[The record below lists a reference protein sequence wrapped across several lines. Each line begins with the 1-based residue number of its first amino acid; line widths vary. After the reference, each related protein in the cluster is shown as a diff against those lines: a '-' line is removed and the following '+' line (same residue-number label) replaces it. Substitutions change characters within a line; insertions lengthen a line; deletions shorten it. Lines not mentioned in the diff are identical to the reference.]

1 MRLDQP
7 FSVNDV
13 PVSTSNYDPI
23 PAGWY
28 NAVINGAEVKSTKAG
43 NGKYL
48 NMRYDIT
55 GETHAGRVVFGMIT
69 VQNPNTT
76 AETIGQQQ
84 LAELCRAIGKV
95 VLNDTD
101 ELLGATLSIKV
112 AISARDGYEP
122 RNEVKGFKAL
132 KGGMPSVVSKPVT
145 VDAKQKAPWDNS
157 PPF

>member
-1 MRLDQP
+1 MRLDKT

-13 PVSTSNYDPI
+13 PESTSNYDPI
-23 PAGWY
+23 PEGWY
-28 NAVINGAEVKSTKAG
+28 NAVINGAEVKTTKAG

-48 NMRYDIT
+48 NIRYDIT

-84 LAELCRAIGKV
+84 LGELCRAIGKV

-112 AISARDGYEP
+112 AISAREGYDP

-132 KGGMPSVVSKPVT
+132 KGGMPSMPAVSVPSST
-145 VDAKQKAPWDNS
+145 KAPWDT

>member
-7 FSVNDV
+7 FSVDNV

-23 PAGWY
+23 PEGWY
-28 NAVINGAEVKSTKAG
+28 NAVINGAEVKTTKAG
-43 NGKYL
+43 TGKYL
-48 NMRYDIT
+48 NIRYDIT
-55 GETHAGRVVFGMIT
+55 GESHAGRVVFGMIT

-84 LAELCRAIGKV
+84 LGELCRAIGKV

-112 AISARDGYEP
+112 AISAREGYDP

-132 KGGMPSVVSKPVT
+132 KGGMPSVPSASVPSST
-145 VDAKQKAPWDNS
+145 KAPWDS
-157 PPF
+157 TPF

>member
-84 LAELCRAIGKV
+84 LGELCRAIGKV

-112 AISARDGYEP
+112 AISAREGYEP

-132 KGGMPSVVSKPVT
+132 KGGMPSMPSTPAPSST
-145 VDAKQKAPWDNS
+145 KAPWDTT
-157 PPF
+157 PF

>member
-1 MRLDQP
+1 MRLDKT

-13 PVSTSNYDPI
+13 PESTSNYDPI

-84 LAELCRAIGKV
+84 LGELCRAIGKV

-112 AISARDGYEP
+112 AISAREGYEP

-132 KGGMPSVVSKPVT
+132 KGGMPSMPAVSAPSST
-145 VDAKQKAPWDNS
+145 KAPWDTT
-157 PPF
+157 PF

>member
-7 FSVNDV
+7 FSVDSV

-43 NGKYL
+43 TGKYL

-55 GETHAGRVVFGMIT
+55 GENHAGRVVFGMIT

-84 LAELCRAIGKV
+84 LGELCRAIGKA

-112 AISARDGYEP
+112 AISAREGYDP

-132 KGGMPSVVSKPVT
+132 KGGMPSVPSAP
-145 VDAKQKAPWDNS
+145 AQSSGKAPWDA
-157 PPF
+157 PF

>member
-1 MRLDQP
+1 MRLDQT
-7 FSVNDV
+7 FSVDSV
-13 PVSTSNYDPI
+13 PVSTSNYDPV
-23 PAGWY
+23 PEGWY
-28 NAVINGAEVKSTKAG
+28 NAVIHSAEVKTTKAG

-48 NMRYDIT
+48 NIRYDIT
-55 GETHAGRVVFGMIT
+55 GENHAGRVVFGMIT

-84 LAELCRAIGKV
+84 LGELCRAIGKV

-112 AISARDGYEP
+112 AISAREGYDP

-132 KGGMPSVVSKPVT
+132 KGGMPSVAVSAP
-145 VDAKQKAPWDNS
+145 AQSSGKAPWDA
-157 PPF
+157 PF

>member
-1 MRLDQP
+1 MRLDKT

-13 PVSTSNYDPI
+13 PESTSNYDPI
-23 PAGWY
+23 PEGWY
-28 NAVINGAEVKSTKAG
+28 NAVIYSAEVKTTKAG

-84 LAELCRAIGKV
+84 LGELCRAIGKV

-112 AISARDGYEP
+112 AISAREGYDP

-132 KGGMPSVVSKPVT
+132 KGGMPSMVASAPSST
-145 VDAKQKAPWDNS
+145 KAPWDTT
-157 PPF
+157 PF